1 MRHRSAVAAPAVVV
15 VALLTACGGSGG
27 ATTAGTAST
36 SSSAGAP
43 ASTSSGT
50 TPDTTPATTG
60 GVTTGA
66 PTTGPALA
74 SAIESAA
81 TGQYTVRTTLTGDN
95 PLDISGRGDLRAGTL
110 AVRVAPTADA
120 AAQDVELVGGTAYTT
135 LDDATTGRQRIAVR
149 LADPDDQLVDAVL
162 PVVAVTDLRRVVTA
176 VRAATSVTRSGDTVT
191 VLVPSRA
198 LVGLFG
204 ATLDGSV
211 PATAPVRVVLDTQG
225 RVQKVTARLGTA
237 ERTSTYGGWVPGP
250 AITAPAK
257 SDIVDSPL

>member
-1 MRHRSAVAAPAVVV
+1 MRHRPVVV
-15 VALLTACGGSGG
+15 VPAALCVALLAGCGGSGG
-27 ATTAGTAST
+27 SATTST
-36 SSSAGAP
+36 
-43 ASTSSGT
+43 
-50 TPDTTPATTG
+50 ATTG
-60 GVTTGA
+60 ASTATASASTTTSASGA
-66 PTTGPALA
+66 TSPSAATSGTVPTTGPALA
-74 SAIESAA
+74 GAIESAA
-81 TGQYTVRTTLTGDN
+81 TGQYTVRTTLTGDI
-95 PLDISGRGDLRAGTL
+95 PLDVSGRGDLRAGTL

-191 VLVPSRA
+191 ALVPSRA

-204 ATLDGSV
+204 AALDGSV
-211 PATAPVRVVLDTQG
+211 PATAPVRLVLDAQG

-237 ERTSTYGGWVPGP
+237 ERTSTYGGWTPGA

-257 SDIVDSPL
+257 VDIVDSPL